1 MTLSQYVSE
10 SIHSET
16 PLWTVLVSLLCV
28 ALLFAG
34 ALASVSA
41 VGGWMLDDLFS
52 LWASDRTVPFNLAFS
67 ERILPDS
74 NPPLYF
80 SSLYFIRQIISD
92 DGVAVFALNICAIVA
107 AAASVYFPSRHLG
120 LSGLAVAGI
129 AAFVLS
135 GPVLYFA
142 SEGRS
147 YTSALSIVFVTSWY
161 ASLAIAGFPKQLS
174 LTRSAILGC
183 LAALTHVYAALFC
196 GSLAAGLLALV
207 FFGRQELFRPAL
219 VLGLSATIV
228 FGLWLS
234 VAFNSVENL
243 SWIDFSVRDVLTAA
257 LSVKELALG
266 ANLEAITVI
275 ALFAFGLLNA
285 STRSLF
291 TAFCIAFLL
300 FALLPIIASFVQPII
315 IGRYWQIGAAA
326 LPVVVTFAARIWIL
340 EGLSPPNGKR
350 LMAGVA
356 ALCFLITS
364 SVLGFANVLHYTA
377 LKPIWRGAE
386 VVRPLLSHCQEA
398 AVHVYYGNSSR
409 PYIAWPSAMESFPK
423 LTGAS
428 QKLFVDPQEDATPWL
443 SAATSSCPVLGWAE
457 HAGALKALD
466 DHELL
471 RLLRV
476 EASPDDVDFVRHV
489 RGFVILKRRS
499 DKSRG

>member
-1 MTLSQYVSE
+1 
-10 SIHSET
+10 
-16 PLWTVLVSLLCV
+16 
-28 ALLFAG
+28 
-34 ALASVSA
+34 
-41 VGGWMLDDLFS
+41 MLDDLFS
-52 LWASDRTVPFNLAFS
+52 LWASDRTLPFNLVFS

-80 SSLYFIRQIISD
+80 SLLYFFRQIISD
-92 DGVAVFALNICAIVA
+92 DGVAVFVLNICAIVA
-107 AAASVYFPSRHLG
+107 AAVSVYFPSRHLG

-142 SEGRS
+142 TEGRS
-147 YTSALSIVFVTSWY
+147 YVIALSIVFVTSWY
-161 ASLAIAGFPKQLS
+161 AALAIIGFPEPLCS
-174 LTRSAILGC
+174 TRSLILGC

-207 FFGRQELFRPAL
+207 FLGRKELLRPAL

-234 VAFNSVENL
+234 VALDSVENL

-266 ANLEAITVI
+266 ANFEAIIVI
-275 ALFAFGLLNA
+275 ALFAFGLLNV

-300 FALLPIIASFVQPII
+300 FALLPVIASFVQPII

-340 EGLSPPNGKR
+340 EGFNTPNSKK

-364 SVLGFANVLHYTA
+364 SMLGFANVRHYTA

-386 VVRPLLSHCQEA
+386 LVRPLLSHCQQA
-398 AVHVYYGNSSR
+398 AVHVYYGNATR
-409 PYIAWPSAMESFPK
+409 PYIAWPSAMEGFPK

-428 QKLFVDPQEDATPWL
+428 QKLFVDPQEDSTPWL
-443 SAATSSCPVLGWAE
+443 SAATSSCPILGWAE

-471 RLLRV
+471 RLLKV
-476 EASPDDVDFVRHV
+476 EASPDDVDIVRHV
-489 RGFVILKRRS
+489 RGFVILKRHG
-499 DKSRG
+499 DVSRG